1 MATRCRQC
9 REPVP
14 EEAAFCINCG
24 TLLHQAAAQPR
35 QLSSVASRTTMH
47 LQPAPLL
54 LEDTRPLALH
64 ARRAVAEGM
73 VAISALGFAV
83 AEIIGIA
90 ELIAESHWTGF
101 DLWPAAL
108 LAGGALLAEHD
119 WMNGALRRGLY
130 GMACWGMLPWLLAI
144 QHDLAWLL
152 LPALG
157 WWLIWLFDRQ
167 P

>member
-1 MATRCRQC
+1 VA
-9 REPVP
+9 

-24 TLLHQAAAQPR
+24 ALLHQATAQPR
-35 QLSSVASRTTMH
+35 TFSSAASGTTVH
-47 LQPAPLL
+47 LQAGPLFS
-54 LEDTRPLALH
+54 EAVRPIAAH
-64 ARRAVAEGM
+64 AGSAGAEAAVAL
-73 VAISALGFAV
+73 SALGFAI

-90 ELIAESHWTGF
+90 ELIAQNHWTGF
-101 DLWPAAL
+101 ELWPAAL

-130 GMACWGMLPWLLAI
+130 GMACWGTLPWLLAI
-144 QHDLAWLL
+144 QQDLAWLL

-167 P
+167 PL